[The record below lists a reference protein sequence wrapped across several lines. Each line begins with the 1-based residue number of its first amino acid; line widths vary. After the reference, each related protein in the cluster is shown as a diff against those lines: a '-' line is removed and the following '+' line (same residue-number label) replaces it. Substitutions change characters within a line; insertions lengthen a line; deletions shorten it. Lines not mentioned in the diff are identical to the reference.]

1 MKLDNRK
8 ESLFFRTTLRRI
20 GDRTLDGTLD
30 NICSPRS
37 KSMMLL
43 KEILYLTPMRITR
56 SVLALSSPSVLMANV
71 RPSESD
77 SYISILNL
85 SIWWGYLMAFPQKLS
100 RNSQS
105 FWTLFCKLFFFTR
118 MMNWVIFLEQACFA
132 FSVFMLPSV
141 RSIRR

>member
-43 KEILYLTPMRITR
+43 KEILYLTPMRIT
-56 SVLALSSPSVLMANV
+56 SVLVLSSPSVLMANV

-85 SIWWGYLMAFPQKLS
+85 DLMEVLNGFPSKALTKFPKFLNAILQTFL
-100 RNSQS
+100 
-105 FWTLFCKLFFFTR
+105 FTR

>member
-8 ESLFFRTTLRRI
+8 ESLFFRTTHRRRI

-85 SIWWGYLMAFPQKLS
+85 DLMGVLNGFPSKALTKFPKFLNAILQTFL
-100 RNSQS
+100 
-105 FWTLFCKLFFFTR
+105 FTR

>member
-85 SIWWGYLMAFPQKLS
+85 DLMGVLNGFPSKALS